1 MRAKINL
8 FENLFRELING
19 ADKKYSLL
27 LCLLVENDL
36 DIKNHP
42 IQDTSRGQQNL
53 EVFVFFETSAEKLPL
68 HCNQIVTLTSGHE
81 GNICLS
87 ENGNKVQE
95 FEYQAI
101 SDMQAGAVV
110 QMLAP
115 VLL

>member
-1 MRAKINL
+1 MVL
-8 FENLFRELING
+8 YF
-19 ADKKYSLL
+19 
-27 LCLLVENDL
+27 
-36 DIKNHP
+36 
-42 IQDTSRGQQNL
+42 Q
-53 EVFVFFETSAEKLPL
+53 TSAEKLPL

-115 VLL
+115 VYCEEIGLENSLRKILRYLNYFIYLQQKI

>member
-1 MRAKINL
+1 M
-8 FENLFRELING
+8 
-19 ADKKYSLL
+19 
-27 LCLLVENDL
+27 
-36 DIKNHP
+36 
-42 IQDTSRGQQNL
+42 
-53 EVFVFFETSAEKLPL
+53 VFVFFETSAEKLPL
-68 HCNQIVTLTSGHE
+68 HCNQIITLTSGHE

-115 VLL
+115 VYCEEIGLENSLRKNITLFELLHIFAAEDLNLGKDGVSHRFTRQWQYLLE